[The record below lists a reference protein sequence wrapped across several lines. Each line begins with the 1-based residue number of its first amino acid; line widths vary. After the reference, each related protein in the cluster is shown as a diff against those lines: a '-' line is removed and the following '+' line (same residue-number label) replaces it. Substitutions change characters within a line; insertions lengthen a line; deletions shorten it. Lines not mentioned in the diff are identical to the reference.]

1 VHLPQVPDYVKL
13 AEAYG
18 AVGLRATSVDEVDNV
33 IDKAM
38 GVDDRP
44 CVIDFR
50 VDAGEM
56 CFPMV
61 PAGAT
66 NDEVIVGPNERPY
79 PEGEPDLED
88 ELPSARAVS

>member
-1 VHLPQVPDYVKL
+1 L

-18 AVGLRATSVDEVDNV
+18 AIGLRATSPEEVDGV

-38 GVDDRP
+38 GIDDRP

-50 VDAGEM
+50 VDPGEM

-66 NDEVIVGPNERPY
+66 NDEIIVAPGITPGTAPSQPV
-79 PEGEPDLED
+79 PEEMAQPDFS
-88 ELPSARAVS
+88 PVA